1 MAAPFDVSKAALVG
15 ESRVVSS
22 LVGFQPSTYWGVF
35 TAAENGTVVYNDSAE
50 TARSVLTWFDRT
62 GKALGEVGGIG
73 VLANPMLSPDDSRV
87 AVDMSDLK
95 ANNVDVWIEG
105 LTGGS
110 NDASFFEPAEEVVG
124 VWSRDGKSIV
134 YRSAANVATLLVKA
148 TTGLVS
154 RTRRLRPGRRSRAP
168 RRAVNRTTRLWR
180 SRRR

>member
-1 MAAPFDVSKAALVG
+1 M
-15 ESRVVSS
+15 
-22 LVGFQPSTYWGVF
+22 
-35 TAAENGTVVYNDSAE
+35 VYNDSAE
-50 TARSVLTWFDRT
+50 TARSVLTWFNRT

-105 LTGGS
+105 LTGG
-110 NDASFFEPAEEVVG
+110 NNARFTFEPAEEVVG

-148 TTGLVS
+148 TTWSGS
-154 RTRRLRPGRRSRAP
+154 RDDAIAAWRAEP
-168 RRAVNRTTRLWR
+168 RTTPGGQPYYSALAITTALTLRGRSSIWR
-180 SRRR
+180 YGKRKG